1 MVITAIIPI
10 GHKSLSIPPESEAS
24 MLTLDQKVTVECTD
38 TGVTASGKIIR
49 IRPDGFD
56 VALGDLIIR
65 LYRHKPQIYVG
76 NQSGMEFVV
85 RT

>member
-1 MVITAIIPI
+1 
-10 GHKSLSIPPESEAS
+10 
-24 MLTLDQKVTVECTD
+24 VECTD
-38 TGVTASGKIIR
+38 TDVSAQGKIVR

-56 VALGDLIIR
+56 VALGDLLIR
-65 LYRHKPQIYVG
+65 LYRHKPKIYVG

>member
-1 MVITAIIPI
+1 MPKN
-10 GHKSLSIPPESEAS
+10 GPKESETK

-38 TGVTASGKIIR
+38 TGVSASGKVVR